1 MYKRQGFPILVG
13 RNNAQ
18 NDRLTLKTAR
28 GRDVWF
34 HVKNAPGS
42 HAVVL
47 SGGQPVTDTT
57 KTVSYTHLDVYK
69 RQAGYLG
76 FEHAVVDF
84 DNIGDERQFEMQA
97 LAQHGAAPVSYTHL
111 MRQCLCWVRHSTLR
125 ARFF

>member
-1 MYKRQGFPILVG
+1 MG

-47 SGGQPVTDTT
+47 SGEPRADTT
-57 KTVSYTHLDVYK
+57 KTGGRPCGGALQPERRRKVQVDYTEVRNVWKANGAKPGMVLYDPY
-69 RQAGYLG
+69 
-76 FEHAVVDF
+76 ETAVVTPDP
-84 DNIGDERQFEMQA
+84 A
-97 LAQHGAAPVSYTHL
+97 LAE
-111 MRQCLCWVRHSTLR
+111 RLR
-125 ARFF
+125 AK